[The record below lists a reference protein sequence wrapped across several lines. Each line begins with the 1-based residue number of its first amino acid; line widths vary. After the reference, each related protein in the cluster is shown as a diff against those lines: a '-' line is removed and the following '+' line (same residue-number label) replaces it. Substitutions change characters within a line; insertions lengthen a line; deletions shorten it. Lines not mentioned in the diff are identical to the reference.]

1 MLSRPQENFA
11 RLVSSVFFVVPFLG
25 GETRG
30 CGVPV
35 NQTKVAALSVRP
47 LSELRYLVYLSG
59 GARGGSTQQEAE
71 DRVFVSGCR
80 GSSAPKTHKVCVNL
94 AGGFVL

>member
-1 MLSRPQENFA
+1 MPVRIRPQENFA

-35 NQTKVAALSVRP
+35 NQTKVAALTVRP

-59 GARGGSTQQEAE
+59 GARGGSTQQGAE
-71 DRVFVSGCR
+71 DRAKR
-80 GSSAPKTHKVCVNL
+80 NAHKKWPNPTMQCYI
-94 AGGFVL
+94 